1 MKSKARKKRNL
12 KGIPAMILGLLLIV
26 AALILTCYNI
36 WDEQRAGT
44 VSDDLL
50 TRLNSMIADRE
61 QAEGQ
66 AANGLSDSEQGDST
80 QGDLAAAMHTAEQP
94 IYVQNPGMEMPII
107 TIDREDYIGT
117 LSIPSLGLTLPV
129 LADWSYPKL
138 KKAPCRYV
146 GSVYQNDLVIAAH
159 NYVTHF
165 GSINKLRFGDIVTFM
180 DGDGNTFL
188 YEVIEMEILQPTDV
202 EEMQTGDWDL
212 TLFTCTVG
220 GSSRVTV
227 RCEKADE
234 LPAEWIN

>member
-1 MKSKARKKRNL
+1 MKRKARKKRNL
-12 KGIPAMILGLLLIV
+12 KGIPTMILGLLLIV
-26 AALILTCYNI
+26 AALVLTCYNI

-44 VSDDLL
+44 ASDDLL
-50 TRLNSMIADRE
+50 AQLESVIADRE
-61 QAEGQ
+61 QTEEQ
-66 AANGLSDSEQGDST
+66 AMSGLADSARD
-80 QGDLAAAMHTAEQP
+80 DAAVTMQTSEQP
-94 IYVQNPGMEMPII
+94 IYVQNPGMEMPVI

-129 LADWSYPKL
+129 LDDWSYPKL

-159 NYVTHF
+159 NYTTHF
-165 GSINKLRFGDIVTFM
+165 GSINKLRSGDTVTFM
-180 DGDGNTFL
+180 DADGNTFL
-188 YEVIEMEILQPTDV
+188 YEVIELEILQPTDV

-227 RCEKADE
+227 RCEKVDE